1 MPTADRVL
9 VLIDGQNLYQ
19 ALRRAHGTRVHP
31 LLLARELADGRE
43 LVGCRYYS
51 GIHERDE
58 DPDLFDFVT
67 RRHDL
72 MRRTGV
78 TVVERTLR
86 YHWEWEIIDDLPRP
100 DRAGDD
106 EIHRVRARRARVAR
120 EKGIDLALGLD
131 AVYAAFTDAA
141 DTLVIVSR
149 DRDLVEIAAEI
160 DERARTRHVSVEVAL
175 VEDHGVHGLEGYD
188 RTHWI
193 DSDMVQRCRDRY
205 DYRNRLDPDDVQGFV
220 ESLTLV

>member
-58 DPDLFDFVT
+58 DPDLFDLVT

-131 AVYAAFTDAA
+131 AERATAPLKPAPDADLLDTTGMDIETAFRAAVD
-141 DTLVIVSR
+141 I
-149 DRDLVEIAAEI
+149 I
-160 DERARTRHVSVEVAL
+160 ERARAGH
-175 VEDHGVHGLEGYD
+175 D
-188 RTHWI
+188 
-193 DSDMVQRCRDRY
+193 
-205 DYRNRLDPDDVQGFV
+205 
-220 ESLTLV
+220 